1 MPSTFFGLN
10 IASSGMSTYNAWL
23 NTTGHNIA
31 NVKTKGYSK
40 QVVSQQAKVPIS
52 LGTSWGMMGSGV
64 DAISILS
71 ERDVYYDNK
80 YRLSNTQFG
89 RYETLDYYMD
99 SVEKYLWAQT
109 NESGAITN
117 SMDKFFTG
125 LSSLTESVQD
135 ETKRT
140 QTVGFAGTFTKYIKE
155 TADTLKDLQKD
166 VNDNIASTVDR
177 INAYASQIASVT
189 KQINTL
195 EIYGGRANDLRDQR
209 ATMIDELSELVD
221 VRVSEKPPAEGK
233 GITQFTVSIG
243 SSVLVDTFDY
253 NTIVYTARD
262 SFNAM
267 NDIDGLY
274 ELRWSSGQSFGMH
287 DTDLGGKLQAL
298 FEMRDGN
305 NGEVFQGK
313 TTAKKGDTTIKVT
326 DVNELGSSLFKLE
339 IPAEDGVLTIGNVH
353 YEYDHFDCVVK
364 KDQATGRDTY
374 EYTFYLKSPLV
385 KDSTNDKVQ
394 VADAVDFRGIPYYMS
409 QLDEFIR
416 KFSDAFNEVQ
426 TSGYDLYGNPGKQMF
441 IGTDIGL
448 GAEMQFDGS
457 SKMDADKATP
467 VGYKFSSQTTGV
479 NAAGYVESSYYRLTA
494 LNTGI
499 DSKIAHDGRLLACSD
514 QSLTGGVANGNN
526 LTKMLD
532 LEDDKTMFH
541 QGQPASFLQIV
552 TSTIAVDGE
561 KIKGNLDNAQNIKDA
576 TEQRRLSKAGV
587 DEDEEGKNLIICQ
600 NLLNYQYKVLS
611 VMNEVLD
618 KLINGTAV

>member
-177 INAYASQIASVT
+177 VNAYASQIASVT

-313 TTAKKGDTTIKVT
+313 TTAQKGDTTIKVT

-353 YEYDHFDCVVK
+353 YEYDYFDCEVTT
-364 KDQATGRDTY
+364 DPATGEDKY

-385 KDSTNDKVQ
+385 KDAANDKVQ
-394 VADAVDFRGIPYYMS
+394 AADAVDFRGIPYYMS

-416 KFSDAFNEVQ
+416 TFSNAFNEVQ
-426 TSGYDLYGNPGKQMF
+426 TSGYDLYGNLGEQMF

-448 GAEMQFDGS
+448 GAEMRFDGTR
-457 SKMDADKATP
+457 KMDADKAAG
-467 VGYKFSSQTTGV
+467 GYKFSSQTTGL

-494 LNTGI
+494 LNTSI
-499 DSKIAHDGRLLACSD
+499 DSKIAHDGRYLACADQPGAVSD
-514 QSLTGGVANGNN
+514 RNN